1 MVLYKNL
8 KKKFIVD
15 ERMKEMIQLLLVRVN
30 VMFFDLGNENNKLEL
45 NLGY

>member
-15 ERMKEMIQLLLVRVN
+15 ERMKEMVELLLVRVN
-30 VMFFDLGNENNKLEL
+30 VMFFDSGNENSKQEL
-45 NLGY
+45 NLGD